1 MIIIVCFQNNTH
13 VFLFINIY
21 RKRRKKQQNLQN
33 VIANRQN
40 CAKFDEVRQKS
51 QKNLIKIFT

>member
-1 MIIIVCFQNNTH
+1 MIIIVCFQNNPH

-21 RKRRKKQQNLQN
+21 RKRKQQNLQN

-51 QKNLIKIFT
+51 QKI